1 MNSKVFPKS
10 FFELDNSDPSV
21 FHPTPQSKGPWDPTT
36 LHGRVISGLA
46 AYEVERFHIPES
58 DKANLQLARL
68 TVDMFRPAPMSAL
81 TVKSEVVRS
90 GRRIKVIEV
99 KIEADVPNRGQVEIA
114 RSSAVLLRRSKNPP
128 GDIWTPPEW
137 EISPPS
143 ENLPYPSENDPQS
156 NSIWHSVSPD
166 GSPKEKKLALKRL
179 WIRETHN
186 LVSGV
191 MPSQLVKVAQVA
203 DFANPGANSGTN
215 GLNYINADV
224 CLYLHRDP
232 VGMWMGTDSFYHG
245 SDSGVSVGTITL
257 YDKEGRFGTSTVC
270 ALGQER

>member
-1 MNSKVFPKS
+1 MSSTVFPLS
-10 FFELDNSDPSV
+10 FFNIDNSNSSI
-21 FHPTPQSKGPWDPTT
+21 FHPTTQSKGPWDPTT

-46 AYEVERFHIPES
+46 AYEVERFHLQGS
-58 DKANLQLARL
+58 DKNTFQLARL
-68 TVDMFRPAPMSAL
+68 TVDMFRPAPMAAL
-81 TVKSEVVRS
+81 TVTNEVVRA

-99 KIEADVPNRGQVEIA
+99 KIEATVPKRGHVEIA

-128 GDIWTPPEW
+128 GDIWTPSKWKMSAPE
-137 EISPPS
+137 
-143 ENLPYPSENDPQS
+143 ENLPYAVEGAPQS
-156 NSIWHSVSPD
+156 KSIWHSVSPE
-166 GSPKEKKLALKRL
+166 GTTTENLLSSRRL

-191 MPSQLVKVAQVA
+191 EPSQLVKVAQVA

-232 VGMWMGTDSFYHG
+232 VGMWIGTESFYHG
-245 SDSGVSVGTITL
+245 SDSGVSVGTIAL
-257 YDKEGRFGTSTVC
+257 YDKNGRIGTSTVC
-270 ALGQER
+270 ALGQDR